1 MRITTAIFIKQS
13 NDIFKNMGVL
23 VQFIVFPGMAF
34 VMTQLVD
41 MNLADL
47 SDSFFI
53 STFASMFIGMTL
65 ISASATAIAE
75 DREKKSLCFLMMA
88 GVKSHQYLMGV
99 GGVFL
104 VFTLIVGSTFA
115 VMMTE
120 LSIVERLFMLV
131 SLILGAIASIF
142 FGAIIGMISK
152 NEQSAVSLGTA
163 VGMFMGF
170 GPMIATF
177 NETVRK
183 IFSIF
188 YTMNFIYYDFY
199 TTDITR
205 QLIVLS
211 VNIVVLAIVFAWVY
225 RKWGLR
231 T

>member
-13 NDIFKNMGVL
+13 NDILKNMGVL

-34 VMTQLVD
+34 VIVQLVD
-41 MNLADL
+41 MDLDGL

-75 DREKKSLCFLMMA
+75 DREKKSLRFLMMA

-115 VMMTE
+115 AIMPE

-131 SLILGAIASIF
+131 SLMLGAIASILLGAVIGMLSKNKQESRKKRNIASWF
-142 FGAIIGMISK
+142 AEGFGA
-152 NEQSAVSLGTA
+152 
-163 VGMFMGF
+163 
-170 GPMIATF
+170 
-177 NETVRK
+177 
-183 IFSIF
+183 
-188 YTMNFIYYDFY
+188 
-199 TTDITR
+199 
-205 QLIVLS
+205 VL
-211 VNIVVLAIVFAWVY
+211 L
-225 RKWGLR
+225 
-231 T
+231 